1 MGESELRSDED
12 IDAILKI
19 AVSRSGRLDSQT
31 LRERLA
37 ASAAELGITPEQ
49 VAEAE
54 EEWNREEQARKEIV
68 AFKAHQRRKFNELVG
83 SCAIVAAF
91 LTAVNVITD
100 RTVLWVIWPILAF
113 VVGIAIEARETF
125 FSKNEHFQERFAKW
139 KRKRRDK
146 DQGTK

>member
-1 MGESELRSDED
+1 VGESELQSDED
-12 IDAILKI
+12 IEAILKI
-19 AVSRSGRLDSQT
+19 AVARTGRLDSQT

-37 ASAAELGITPEQ
+37 ASATELGLTPEQ

-54 EEWNREEQARKEIV
+54 EEWNREEKDRKEIAV
-68 AFKAHQRRKFNELVG
+68 FKAHQRKRFNELVG
-83 SCAIVAAF
+83 SCAIVAVF

-113 VVGIAIEARETF
+113 VVGIAFEARETF
-125 FSKNEHFQERFAKW
+125 FSKNEHFQERFEKW
-139 KRKRRDK
+139 KGKRQDD